1 MTKKELEMSIPKI
14 SFDEL
19 FTTQK
24 QRDEAKLEKVQNIS
38 LDLIDEFP
46 NHPFKVLDNDEMDK
60 LVDSIKESNGVLVP
74 SIVRKKNN
82 GRYEMVSGHRRMRA
96 SQLLG
101 LETIPSIVKNL
112 TDDEATIIMV
122 DSNIQREK
130 LLPSEKAFAYKMK
143 MDALNNKGKR
153 TDLTSSQ
160 IATRLDTASIIGK
173 DNGDSRDKVYRYI
186 RLTYLIPELLDMVDE
201 EKIALGPAISL
212 SYLNE
217 DYQNSLLD
225 YIQYFDATPSQG
237 QANELKRL
245 FQNNELEVHKIKE
258 IMMKEK
264 PNQVEKIKLDAS
276 RIREV
281 LPRSVREDKIEDYV
295 VKAIVH
301 YEKYLKQ
308 KNLGA
313 R

>member
-1 MTKKELEMSIPKI
+1 MTKKELEMSIPEI
-14 SFDEL
+14 SLGEL
-19 FTTQK
+19 FSTQK
-24 QRDEAKLEKVQNIS
+24 QRDEAKLEKVQNIP

-46 NHPFKVLDNDEMDK
+46 NHPFKVIDNDDMDK

-101 LETIPSIVKNL
+101 LDTIPSIVKNL

-143 MDALNNKGKR
+143 MDAMKHQGKS
-153 TDLTSSQ
+153 TSSQ
-160 IATRLDTASIIGK
+160 VGTKLRTDEKIGAEY
-173 DNGDSRDKVYRYI
+173 GDSRNTVQRYI

-245 FQNNELEVHKIKE
+245 FQNNELEVQKIKE

-281 LPRSVREDKIEDYV
+281 LPRSVRDDKIEDYV
-295 VKAIVH
+295 VKEIVH

>member
-1 MTKKELEMSIPKI
+1 MAKKELEMSIPKI
-14 SFDEL
+14 SLDEL

-46 NHPFKVLDNDEMDK
+46 NHPFKVIDNDDMDK

-74 SIVRKKNN
+74 TIVRKKDN

-96 SQLLG
+96 SHLLG
-101 LETIPSIVKNL
+101 LDTIPSIVKDL
-112 TDDEATIIMV
+112 SDDEATIIMV

-143 MDALNNKGKR
+143 MDAMKHQGKS
-153 TDLTSSQ
+153 TSSQ
-160 IATRLDTASIIGK
+160 VGTKLRTDEKIGAEY
-173 DNGDSRDKVYRYI
+173 GDSRNTVQRYI

-245 FQNNELEVHKIKE
+245 FQNDELEVQKIKE

>member
-74 SIVRKKNN
+74 TIVRKKNN

-101 LETIPSIVKNL
+101 LDTIPSIVKNL

-143 MDALNNKGKR
+143 LDAMKHQGKS
-153 TDLTSSQ
+153 TSRQVVDKLKSADILGQDVGESGRQ
-160 IATRLDTASIIGK
+160 IQ
-173 DNGDSRDKVYRYI
+173 RYI

-245 FQNNELEVHKIKE
+245 FQNNELEVQKIKE

>member
-14 SFDEL
+14 SLDEL

-24 QRDEAKLEKVQNIS
+24 QRDEAKLEKVQNIP

-60 LVDSIKESNGVLVP
+60 LIDSIKESNGVLVP
-74 SIVRKKNN
+74 TIVRKKNN

-101 LETIPSIVKNL
+101 LDTIPSIVKNL

-143 MDALNNKGKR
+143 MDAMKHQGKS
-153 TDLTSSQ
+153 TSSQ
-160 IATRLDTASIIGK
+160 VGTKLRTDEKIGAEY
-173 DNGDSRDKVYRYI
+173 GDSRNTVQRYI

-245 FQNNELEVHKIKE
+245 FQNNELEVQKIKE

-281 LPRSVREDKIEDYV
+281 LPKSVREDKIEDYV

>member
-74 SIVRKKNN
+74 TIVRKKNN

-143 MDALNNKGKR
+143 LDAMKHQGKS
-153 TDLTSSQ
+153 TSRQVVDKLKSADILGQDVGESGRQ
-160 IATRLDTASIIGK
+160 IQ
-173 DNGDSRDKVYRYI
+173 RYI

-245 FQNNELEVHKIKE
+245 FQNNELEVQKIKE

>member
-1 MTKKELEMSIPKI
+1 MAKKEIEMSIPKI
-14 SFDEL
+14 SLDEL

-24 QRDEAKLEKVQNIS
+24 QRDEAKLEKVQNIPIN
-38 LDLIDEFP
+38 LIDEFP
-46 NHPFKVLDNDEMDK
+46 NHPFKVIDNDEMES
-60 LVDSIKESNGVLVP
+60 LMNSIKESNGVLVP
-74 SIVRKKNN
+74 TIIRKKDN
-82 GRYEMVSGHRRMRA
+82 GRYEMISGHRRMRA
-96 SQLLG
+96 CHLLG
-101 LETIPSIVKNL
+101 LDIIPSIVKDL

-143 MDALNNKGKR
+143 LDAIKHQGKS
-153 TDLTSSQ
+153 TSRQVVGKLESADILGQDVGESGRQ
-160 IATRLDTASIIGK
+160 IQ
-173 DNGDSRDKVYRYI
+173 RYI
-186 RLTYLIPELLDMVDE
+186 RLTYLIPELLDMVDS

-217 DYQNSLLD
+217 DFQNTLLD

-237 QANELKRL
+237 QANEMKKL
-245 FQNNELEVHKIKE
+245 FQENKLEVQKIKE

-281 LPRSVREDKIEDYV
+281 LPRNVEEDKIEDYV

-308 KNLGA
+308 KNLDA

>member
-1 MTKKELEMSIPKI
+1 MLKKELEISIPKI
-14 SFDEL
+14 SLAEL

-38 LDLIDEFP
+38 IDLIDEFP
-46 NHPFKVLDNDEMDK
+46 NHPFRVIDNEEMEN

-74 SIVRKKNN
+74 TIVRQKEN
-82 GRYEMVSGHRRMRA
+82 GRYEMISGHRRMRA

-101 LETIPSIVKNL
+101 LDTIPSIVKNL

-143 MDALNNKGKR
+143 LDAIKHQGKSTFRQSVGKLESSYVLGEEVGESGR
-153 TDLTSSQ
+153 TIQ
-160 IATRLDTASIIGK
+160 
-173 DNGDSRDKVYRYI
+173 RYI
-186 RLTYLIPELLDMVDE
+186 RLTYLIPELLDMVDKE
-201 EKIALGPAISL
+201 RIAMGPAISI

-217 DYQNSLLD
+217 DFQNALLD

-245 FQNNELEVHKIKE
+245 FQNNELEVQKIKE

-264 PNQVEKIKLDAS
+264 PNQVEKIKLNAN
-276 RIREV
+276 RLREV
-281 LPRSVREDKIEDYV
+281 LPRMLGEIKLKI
-295 VKAIVH
+295 I
-301 YEKYLKQ
+301 L
-308 KNLGA
+308 
-313 R
+313 

>member
-1 MTKKELEMSIPKI
+1 MLKKELEISIPKI
-14 SFDEL
+14 SLAEL

-38 LDLIDEFP
+38 IDLIDEFP
-46 NHPFKVLDNDEMDK
+46 NHPFKVIDNEEMEN

-74 SIVRKKNN
+74 TIVRKKED
-82 GRYEMVSGHRRMRA
+82 GRYEMISGHRRMRA

-101 LETIPSIVKNL
+101 LDTIPSIVKNL

-143 MDALNNKGKR
+143 LDAIKHQGKSTFRQSVGKLESSYVLGEEIGESGR
-153 TDLTSSQ
+153 TIQ
-160 IATRLDTASIIGK
+160 
-173 DNGDSRDKVYRYI
+173 RYI

-201 EKIALGPAISL
+201 ERIAMGPAISI

-217 DYQNSLLD
+217 DFQNALLD
-225 YIQYFDATPSQG
+225 YIEYFDATPSQG
-237 QANELKRL
+237 QANELKKL
-245 FQNNELEVHKIKE
+245 FQNNELEIQKIKE

-264 PNQVEKIKLDAS
+264 PNQVEKFKINANRL
-276 RIREV
+276 REV
-281 LPRSVREDKIEDYV
+281 LPRNVRGDKIEDYL
-295 VKAIVH
+295 VKAVVH

-308 KNLGA
+308 KNLDS

>member
-1 MTKKELEMSIPKI
+1 MLKKELEISIPKI
-14 SFDEL
+14 SLAEL

-38 LDLIDEFP
+38 IDLIDEFP
-46 NHPFKVLDNDEMDK
+46 NHPFKVIDNEEMEN

-74 SIVRKKNN
+74 TIVRKKED
-82 GRYEMVSGHRRMRA
+82 GRYEMISGHRRMRA

-101 LETIPSIVKNL
+101 LDTIPSIVKNL

-143 MDALNNKGKR
+143 LDAIKHQGKSTFRQSVGKLESSYVLGEEIGESGR
-153 TDLTSSQ
+153 TIQ
-160 IATRLDTASIIGK
+160 
-173 DNGDSRDKVYRYI
+173 RYI
-186 RLTYLIPELLDMVDE
+186 RLTYLIPELLDMVDKE
-201 EKIALGPAISL
+201 RIAMGPAISI

-217 DYQNSLLD
+217 DFQNALLD

-237 QANELKRL
+237 QANELKKL
-245 FQNNELEVHKIKE
+245 FQNNELEVQKIRE

-264 PNQVEKIKLDAS
+264 PNQVEIIKLNANKL
-276 RIREV
+276 REV
-281 LPRSVREDKIEDYV
+281 LPRSVRGDKIEDYL
-295 VKAIVH
+295 VKAVVH
-301 YEKYLKQ
+301 YEKYLK
-308 KNLGA
+308 KKSLDA

>member
-24 QRDEAKLEKVQNIS
+24 QRDEAKLDKVQNIS

-74 SIVRKKNN
+74 AIVRKKNN

-101 LETIPSIVKNL
+101 LDTIPSIVKNL

-143 MDALNNKGKR
+143 MDAIKHQGKS
-153 TDLTSSQ
+153 TSGQVVQKLESADL
-160 IATRLDTASIIGK
+160 LGK
-173 DNGDSRDKVYRYI
+173 ENDESGRQVRRYI
-186 RLTYLIPELLDMVDE
+186 RLTYLIPELLDMVDK

-245 FQNNELEVHKIKE
+245 FQNSELEVQKIKE

-281 LPRSVREDKIEDYV
+281 LPKSVREDKIEDYV

>member
-74 SIVRKKNN
+74 TIVRKKNN

-101 LETIPSIVKNL
+101 LDTIPSIVKNL

-143 MDALNNKGKR
+143 MDAMKHQGKS
-153 TDLTSSQ
+153 TSSQ
-160 IATRLDTASIIGK
+160 VGTKLRTDEKIGAEY
-173 DNGDSRDKVYRYI
+173 GDSRNTVQRYI

-245 FQNNELEVHKIKE
+245 FQNNELEFQKIKE

-281 LPRSVREDKIEDYV
+281 LPKSVREDKIEDYV

>member
-14 SFDEL
+14 SLDEL

-24 QRDEAKLEKVQNIS
+24 QRDEAKLEKVQNIP

-143 MDALNNKGKR
+143 MDAMKHQGKS
-153 TDLTSSQ
+153 TSSQ
-160 IATRLDTASIIGK
+160 VGTKLRTDEKIGAEYG
-173 DNGDSRDKVYRYI
+173 DNRNTVQRYI

-245 FQNNELEVHKIKE
+245 FQNNELEVQKIKE

-264 PNQVEKIKLDAS
+264 PNQVEKL
-276 RIREV
+276 
-281 LPRSVREDKIEDYV
+281 
-295 VKAIVH
+295 
-301 YEKYLKQ
+301 
-308 KNLGA
+308 N
-313 R
+313 

>member
-1 MTKKELEMSIPKI
+1 MLKKELEISIPKI
-14 SFDEL
+14 SLAEL

-38 LDLIDEFP
+38 IDLIDEFP
-46 NHPFKVLDNDEMDK
+46 SHPFKAIENEEMIN
-60 LVDSIKESNGVLVP
+60 LIDSIKESNGVLVP
-74 SIVRKKNN
+74 TIVRQKEN
-82 GRYEMVSGHRRMRA
+82 GRYEMISGHRRMRA

-101 LETIPSIVKNL
+101 LDTIPSIVKNL

-143 MDALNNKGKR
+143 LDAIKHQGKSTFRQSVGKLESSYVLGEEIGESGR
-153 TDLTSSQ
+153 TIQ
-160 IATRLDTASIIGK
+160 
-173 DNGDSRDKVYRYI
+173 RYI

-201 EKIALGPAISL
+201 ERIAMGPAISI

-217 DYQNSLLD
+217 DFQNALLD
-225 YIQYFDATPSQG
+225 YIEYFDATPSQG
-237 QANELKRL
+237 QANELKKL
-245 FQNNELEVHKIKE
+245 FQNNELEIQKIKE

-264 PNQVEKIKLDAS
+264 PNQVEKFKINANRL
-276 RIREV
+276 REV
-281 LPRSVREDKIEDYV
+281 LPRNVRGDKIEDYL
-295 VKAIVH
+295 VKAVVH

-308 KNLGA
+308 KNLDS

>member
-14 SFDEL
+14 SLAEL

-24 QRDEAKLEKVQNIS
+24 QRDEAKLEKVQNIPI
-38 LDLIDEFP
+38 DLIDEFT
-46 NHPFKVLDNDEMDK
+46 NHPFKVIENEEMMN
-60 LVDSIKESNGVLVP
+60 LIDSIKESNGVLVP
-74 SIVRKKNN
+74 TIIRQKEN
-82 GRYEMVSGHRRMRA
+82 GRYEMISGHRRMRA

-101 LETIPSIVKNL
+101 LDTIPSIVKNL

-143 MDALNNKGKR
+143 LDAIRHQGKSTFRQSVGKLESSYVLGEEIGESGR
-153 TDLTSSQ
+153 TIQ
-160 IATRLDTASIIGK
+160 
-173 DNGDSRDKVYRYI
+173 RYI

-201 EKIALGPAISL
+201 ERIAMGPAISI

-217 DYQNSLLD
+217 DFQNALLD
-225 YIQYFDATPSQG
+225 YIEYFDATPSQG
-237 QANELKRL
+237 QANELKKL
-245 FQNNELEVHKIKE
+245 FQNNELEIQKIKE

-264 PNQVEKIKLDAS
+264 PNQIEKFKINANRL
-276 RIREV
+276 REV
-281 LPRSVREDKIEDYV
+281 LPRNVRGDKIEDYL
-295 VKAIVH
+295 VKAVVH

-308 KNLGA
+308 KNLDS

>member
-1 MTKKELEMSIPKI
+1 MAKKELQMSIPKI
-14 SFDEL
+14 SLDEL

-24 QRDEAKLEKVQNIS
+24 QRDEAKLEKVQNIP

-46 NHPFKVLDNDEMDK
+46 NHPFKVIDNDDMDK

-74 SIVRKKNN
+74 TIVRKKDN

-96 SQLLG
+96 SHLLG
-101 LETIPSIVKNL
+101 LETIPSIVKDL
-112 TDDEATIIMV
+112 SDDEATIIMV

-143 MDALNNKGKR
+143 LDAIKHQGKSTFRQSVGKLESSCVLGEEIGESGR
-153 TDLTSSQ
+153 TIQ
-160 IATRLDTASIIGK
+160 
-173 DNGDSRDKVYRYI
+173 RYI
-186 RLTYLIPELLDMVDE
+186 RLTYLIPELLDMVDKE
-201 EKIALGPAISL
+201 RIAMGPAISI

-217 DYQNSLLD
+217 DFQNALLD

-237 QANELKRL
+237 QANELKKL
-245 FQNNELEVHKIKE
+245 FQDNKLEVQKIKE

-264 PNQVEKIKLDAS
+264 PNQVEKIKLNAN
-276 RIREV
+276 RLREV
-281 LPRSVREDKIEDYV
+281 LPRNVRGDKIEDYL
-295 VKAIVH
+295 VKAVVH

-308 KNLGA
+308 KSIDI

>member
-1 MTKKELEMSIPKI
+1 MLKKELEISIPKI
-14 SFDEL
+14 SLAEL

-38 LDLIDEFP
+38 IDLIDEFP
-46 NHPFKVLDNDEMDK
+46 NHPFRVIDNEEMEN

-74 SIVRKKNN
+74 TIVRQKEN
-82 GRYEMVSGHRRMRA
+82 GRYEMISGHRRMRA

-101 LETIPSIVKNL
+101 LDTIPSIVKNL

-143 MDALNNKGKR
+143 LDAIKHQGKSTFRQSVGKLESSYVLGEEIGESGR
-153 TDLTSSQ
+153 TIQ
-160 IATRLDTASIIGK
+160 
-173 DNGDSRDKVYRYI
+173 RYI
-186 RLTYLIPELLDMVDE
+186 RLTYLIPELLDMVDKE
-201 EKIALGPAISL
+201 RIAMGPAISI

-217 DYQNSLLD
+217 DFQNALLD

-245 FQNNELEVHKIKE
+245 FQNNELEVQKIKE

-264 PNQVEKIKLDAS
+264 PNQVEKIKLNAN
-276 RIREV
+276 RLREV
-281 LPRSVREDKIEDYV
+281 LPRNVRGDKIEDYL
-295 VKAIVH
+295 VKAVVY

-308 KNLGA
+308 KSIDD

>member
-14 SFDEL
+14 SLAEL

-24 QRDEAKLEKVQNIS
+24 QRDEAKLEKVQNIPI
-38 LDLIDEFP
+38 DLIDEFT
-46 NHPFKVLDNDEMDK
+46 NHPFKVIENEEMMN
-60 LVDSIKESNGVLVP
+60 LIDSIKESNGVLVP
-74 SIVRKKNN
+74 TIIRQKEN
-82 GRYEMVSGHRRMRA
+82 GRYEMISGHRRMRA

-101 LETIPSIVKNL
+101 LDTIPSIVKNL

-143 MDALNNKGKR
+143 LDAIKHQGKSTFRQSVGKLESSYVLGEEIGESGR
-153 TDLTSSQ
+153 TIQ
-160 IATRLDTASIIGK
+160 
-173 DNGDSRDKVYRYI
+173 RYI

-201 EKIALGPAISL
+201 ERIAMGPAISI

-217 DYQNSLLD
+217 DFQNALLD
-225 YIQYFDATPSQG
+225 YIEYFDATPSQG
-237 QANELKRL
+237 QANELKKL
-245 FQNNELEVHKIKE
+245 FQNNELEIQKIKE

-264 PNQVEKIKLDAS
+264 PNQIEKFKINANRL
-276 RIREV
+276 REV
-281 LPRSVREDKIEDYV
+281 LPRNVRGDKIEDYL
-295 VKAIVH
+295 VKAVVH

-308 KNLGA
+308 KS
-313 R
+313 RDDR

>member
-74 SIVRKKNN
+74 TIVRKKNN

-101 LETIPSIVKNL
+101 LDTIPSIVKNL

-143 MDALNNKGKR
+143 LDAMKHQGKS
-153 TDLTSSQ
+153 TSRQVVDKLKSADILGQDMGESGRQ
-160 IATRLDTASIIGK
+160 IQ
-173 DNGDSRDKVYRYI
+173 RYI

-245 FQNNELEVHKIKE
+245 FQNNELEVQKIKE

>member
-1 MTKKELEMSIPKI
+1 MVKKELEMSIPKI
-14 SFDEL
+14 SLHEL
-19 FTTQK
+19 FTTRK

-38 LDLIDEFP
+38 IDLIDEFP
-46 NHPFKVLDNDEMDK
+46 SHPFKVIENEEMIN
-60 LVDSIKESNGVLVP
+60 LINSIKESNGVLVP
-74 SIVRKKNN
+74 TIVRQKEN
-82 GRYEMVSGHRRMRA
+82 GRYEMISGHRRMRA

-101 LETIPSIVKNL
+101 LDTIPSIVKNL

-143 MDALNNKGKR
+143 LDAIKHQGKSTFRQSVGKLESSYVLGEEIGESGR
-153 TDLTSSQ
+153 TIQ
-160 IATRLDTASIIGK
+160 
-173 DNGDSRDKVYRYI
+173 RYI

-201 EKIALGPAISL
+201 ERIAMGPAISI

-217 DYQNSLLD
+217 DFQNALLD
-225 YIQYFDATPSQG
+225 YIEYFDATPSQG
-237 QANELKRL
+237 QANELKKL
-245 FQNNELEVHKIKE
+245 FQNNELEIQKIKE

-264 PNQVEKIKLDAS
+264 PNQVEKFKINANRL
-276 RIREV
+276 REV
-281 LPRSVREDKIEDYV
+281 LPRNVRGDKIEDYL
-295 VKAIVH
+295 VKAVVH

-308 KNLGA
+308 KNLDS

>member
-1 MTKKELEMSIPKI
+1 MTKKKLEMSIPEI
-14 SFDEL
+14 SLGEL

-24 QRDEAKLEKVQNIS
+24 QRDEAKLEKIQNIP

-46 NHPFKVLDNDEMDK
+46 NHPFKVIDNDDMDK

-74 SIVRKKNN
+74 TIVRKKDN

-96 SQLLG
+96 SHLLG
-101 LETIPSIVKNL
+101 LDTIPSIVKNL

-143 MDALNNKGKR
+143 LDAIKHQGKS
-153 TDLTSSQ
+153 TSRQVGDKLKSADILGQDVGESGRQ
-160 IATRLDTASIIGK
+160 IQ
-173 DNGDSRDKVYRYI
+173 RYI
-186 RLTYLIPELLDMVDE
+186 RLTYLIPKLLDMVDE

-245 FQNNELEVHKIKE
+245 FQNNELEVQKIKE

>member
-1 MTKKELEMSIPKI
+1 MLKKELEISIPKI
-14 SFDEL
+14 SLAEL

-38 LDLIDEFP
+38 IDLIDEFP
-46 NHPFKVLDNDEMDK
+46 NHPFRVIDNEEMEN

-74 SIVRKKNN
+74 TIVRQKEN
-82 GRYEMVSGHRRMRA
+82 GRYEMISGHRRMRA

-101 LETIPSIVKNL
+101 LDTIPSIVKNL

-143 MDALNNKGKR
+143 LDAIKHQGKSTFRQSVGKLESSYVLGEEVGESGR
-153 TDLTSSQ
+153 TIQ
-160 IATRLDTASIIGK
+160 
-173 DNGDSRDKVYRYI
+173 RYI
-186 RLTYLIPELLDMVDE
+186 RLTYLIPELLDMVDKE
-201 EKIALGPAISL
+201 RIAMGPAISI

-217 DYQNSLLD
+217 DFQNALLD

-245 FQNNELEVHKIKE
+245 FQNNELEVQKIKE

-264 PNQVEKIKLDAS
+264 PNQVEKIKLNAN
-276 RIREV
+276 RLREV
-281 LPRSVREDKIEDYV
+281 LPRNVMGDKIEDYL
-295 VKAIVH
+295 VKAVVH
-301 YEKYLKQ
+301 YEKYLK
-308 KNLGA
+308 KKSLDT

>member
-1 MTKKELEMSIPKI
+1 MVKKELEMSIPKI
-14 SFDEL
+14 SLHEL

-24 QRDEAKLEKVQNIS
+24 QRDEAKLEKVQNIPI
-38 LDLIDEFP
+38 DLIDEFT
-46 NHPFKVLDNDEMDK
+46 NHPFKVIENEEMMN
-60 LVDSIKESNGVLVP
+60 LIDSIKESNGVLVP
-74 SIVRKKNN
+74 TIVRQKEN
-82 GRYEMVSGHRRMRA
+82 GRYEMISGHRRMRA

-101 LETIPSIVKNL
+101 LDTIPSIVKNL

-143 MDALNNKGKR
+143 LDAIKHQGKSTFRQSVGKLESSYVLGEEIGESGR
-153 TDLTSSQ
+153 TIQ
-160 IATRLDTASIIGK
+160 
-173 DNGDSRDKVYRYI
+173 RYI

-201 EKIALGPAISL
+201 ERIAMGPAISI

-217 DYQNSLLD
+217 DFQNALLD
-225 YIQYFDATPSQG
+225 YIEYFDATPSQG
-237 QANELKRL
+237 QANELKKL
-245 FQNNELEVHKIKE
+245 FQNNELEIQKIKE

-264 PNQVEKIKLDAS
+264 PNQVEKFKINANRL
-276 RIREV
+276 REV
-281 LPRSVREDKIEDYV
+281 LPRNVRGDKIEDYL
-295 VKAIVH
+295 VKAVVH

-308 KNLGA
+308 KNLDS

>member
-1 MTKKELEMSIPKI
+1 MLKKELEISIPKI
-14 SFDEL
+14 SLAEL

-38 LDLIDEFP
+38 IDLIDEFP
-46 NHPFKVLDNDEMDK
+46 NHPFRVIDNEEMEN

-74 SIVRKKNN
+74 TIVRQKEN
-82 GRYEMVSGHRRMRA
+82 GRYEMISGHRRMRA

-101 LETIPSIVKNL
+101 LDTIPSIVKNL

-143 MDALNNKGKR
+143 LDAIKHQGKSTFRQSVGKLESSYVLGEEVGESGR
-153 TDLTSSQ
+153 TIQ
-160 IATRLDTASIIGK
+160 
-173 DNGDSRDKVYRYI
+173 RYI
-186 RLTYLIPELLDMVDE
+186 RLTYLIPELLDMVDKE
-201 EKIALGPAISL
+201 RIAMGPAISI

-217 DYQNSLLD
+217 DFQNALLD

-245 FQNNELEVHKIKE
+245 FQNNELEVQKIKE

-264 PNQVEKIKLDAS
+264 PNQVEKIKLNAN
-276 RIREV
+276 RLREV
-281 LPRSVREDKIEDYV
+281 LPRNVRGDKIEDYLIKTV
-295 VKAIVH
+295 VY
-301 YEKYLKQ
+301 YEKCLKQ
-308 KNLGA
+308 KSIDA

>member
-74 SIVRKKNN
+74 TIVRKKNN

-101 LETIPSIVKNL
+101 LDTIPSIVKNL

-143 MDALNNKGKR
+143 LDAMKHQGKS
-153 TDLTSSQ
+153 TSRQVVDKLKSADILGQDVGESGRQ
-160 IATRLDTASIIGK
+160 IQ
-173 DNGDSRDKVYRYI
+173 RYI

>member
-1 MTKKELEMSIPKI
+1 MAKKELEMSIPKI
-14 SFDEL
+14 SLDEL

-24 QRDEAKLEKVQNIS
+24 QRDEAKLEKVQNIP

-46 NHPFKVLDNDEMDK
+46 NHPFKVIDNDDMDK

-74 SIVRKKNN
+74 TIVRKKDN

-143 MDALNNKGKR
+143 LDAMKHQGKS
-153 TDLTSSQ
+153 TSRQVGDKLKSADILGQDVGESGRQ
-160 IATRLDTASIIGK
+160 IQ
-173 DNGDSRDKVYRYI
+173 RYI

-245 FQNNELEVHKIKE
+245 FQNNELEVQKIKE

>member
-1 MTKKELEMSIPKI
+1 MLKKELEISIPKI
-14 SFDEL
+14 SLAEL

-38 LDLIDEFP
+38 IDLIDEFP
-46 NHPFKVLDNDEMDK
+46 SHPFKVIENEEMIN
-60 LVDSIKESNGVLVP
+60 LINSIKESNGVLVP
-74 SIVRKKNN
+74 TIVRQKEN
-82 GRYEMVSGHRRMRA
+82 GRYEMISGHRRMRA

-101 LETIPSIVKNL
+101 LDTIPSIVKNL

-143 MDALNNKGKR
+143 LDAIKHQGKSTFRQSVGKLESSYVLGEEVGESGR
-153 TDLTSSQ
+153 TIQ
-160 IATRLDTASIIGK
+160 
-173 DNGDSRDKVYRYI
+173 RYI
-186 RLTYLIPELLDMVDE
+186 RLTYLIPELLDMVDKE
-201 EKIALGPAISL
+201 RIAMGPAISI

-217 DYQNSLLD
+217 DFQNALLD

-237 QANELKRL
+237 QANELKKL
-245 FQNNELEVHKIKE
+245 FQNNELEVQKIKE

-264 PNQVEKIKLDAS
+264 PNQVEKIKLNAN
-276 RIREV
+276 RLREV
-281 LPRSVREDKIEDYV
+281 LPRNVRGDKIEDYL
-295 VKAIVH
+295 VKAVV
-301 YEKYLKQ
+301 YYKKYLKQ
-308 KNLGA
+308 KSIDD

>member
-38 LDLIDEFP
+38 LDLIDEFS

-74 SIVRKKNN
+74 TIVRKKNN

-101 LETIPSIVKNL
+101 LDTIPSIVKNL

-143 MDALNNKGKR
+143 LDAMKHQGKS
-153 TDLTSSQ
+153 TSRQVVDKLKSADILGQDVGESGRQ
-160 IATRLDTASIIGK
+160 IQ
-173 DNGDSRDKVYRYI
+173 RYI

-245 FQNNELEVHKIKE
+245 FQNNELEVQKIKE

>member
-1 MTKKELEMSIPKI
+1 MLKKELEISIPKI
-14 SFDEL
+14 SLAEL

-38 LDLIDEFP
+38 IDLIDEFP
-46 NHPFKVLDNDEMDK
+46 NHPFKVIDNEEMEN

-74 SIVRKKNN
+74 TIVRKKED
-82 GRYEMVSGHRRMRA
+82 GRYEMISGHRRMRA

-101 LETIPSIVKNL
+101 LDTIPSIVKNL

-143 MDALNNKGKR
+143 LDAIKHQGKSTFRQSVGKLESSYVLGEEIGESGR
-153 TDLTSSQ
+153 TIQ
-160 IATRLDTASIIGK
+160 
-173 DNGDSRDKVYRYI
+173 RYI
-186 RLTYLIPELLDMVDE
+186 RLTYLIPELLDMVDKE
-201 EKIALGPAISL
+201 RIAMGPAISL

-217 DYQNSLLD
+217 DFQNALLD

-245 FQNNELEVHKIKE
+245 FQNNELEVQKIKE

-264 PNQVEKIKLDAS
+264 PNQVEKIKLNAN
-276 RIREV
+276 RLREV
-281 LPRSVREDKIEDYV
+281 LPRNVRGDKIEDYL
-295 VKAIVH
+295 VKAVVH
-301 YEKYLKQ
+301 YEKYLK
-308 KNLGA
+308 KKSLDA

>member
-1 MTKKELEMSIPKI
+1 MLKKELEISIPKI
-14 SFDEL
+14 SLAEL

-38 LDLIDEFP
+38 IDLIDEFP
-46 NHPFKVLDNDEMDK
+46 NHPFRVIDNEEMEN
-60 LVDSIKESNGVLVP
+60 LVDSIKQSNGVLVP
-74 SIVRKKNN
+74 TIVRQKEN
-82 GRYEMVSGHRRMRA
+82 GRYEMISGHRRMRA

-101 LETIPSIVKNL
+101 LDTIPSIVKNL

-143 MDALNNKGKR
+143 LDAIKHQGKSTFRQSVGKLESSYVLGEEIGESGR
-153 TDLTSSQ
+153 TIQ
-160 IATRLDTASIIGK
+160 
-173 DNGDSRDKVYRYI
+173 RYI
-186 RLTYLIPELLDMVDE
+186 RLTYLIPELLDMVDKE
-201 EKIALGPAISL
+201 RIAMGPAISI

-217 DYQNSLLD
+217 DFQNALLD

-237 QANELKRL
+237 QANELKKL
-245 FQNNELEVHKIKE
+245 FQNNELEVQKIKE

-264 PNQVEKIKLDAS
+264 PNQVEKIKLNAN
-276 RIREV
+276 RLREV
-281 LPRSVREDKIEDYV
+281 LPKNVRGDKIEDYL
-295 VKAIVH
+295 VKAVVY

-308 KNLGA
+308 KSIDD

>member
-1 MTKKELEMSIPKI
+1 MVKKELEMSIPKI
-14 SFDEL
+14 SLHEL
-19 FTTQK
+19 FTTRK

-38 LDLIDEFP
+38 IDLIDEFP
-46 NHPFKVLDNDEMDK
+46 SHPFKVIENEEMIN
-60 LVDSIKESNGVLVP
+60 LINSIKESNGVLVP
-74 SIVRKKNN
+74 TIVRQKEN
-82 GRYEMVSGHRRMRA
+82 GRYEMISGHRRMRA

-101 LETIPSIVKNL
+101 LDTIPSIVKNL

-143 MDALNNKGKR
+143 LDAIKHQGKSTFRQPVGKLESSYVLGEEIGESGR
-153 TDLTSSQ
+153 TIQ
-160 IATRLDTASIIGK
+160 
-173 DNGDSRDKVYRYI
+173 RYI

-201 EKIALGPAISL
+201 ERIAMGPAISI

-217 DYQNSLLD
+217 DFQNALLD
-225 YIQYFDATPSQG
+225 YIEYFDATPSQG
-237 QANELKRL
+237 QANELKKL
-245 FQNNELEVHKIKE
+245 FQNNELEIQKIKE

-264 PNQVEKIKLDAS
+264 PNQVEKFKINANRL
-276 RIREV
+276 REV
-281 LPRSVREDKIEDYV
+281 LPRNVRGDKIEDYL
-295 VKAIVH
+295 VKAVVH

-308 KNLGA
+308 KNLDS

>member
-1 MTKKELEMSIPKI
+1 MAKKELEMSIPKI
-14 SFDEL
+14 SLDEL
-19 FTTQK
+19 FTTQE
-24 QRDEAKLEKVQNIS
+24 QRDDAKLEKVQNIS

-46 NHPFKVLDNDEMDK
+46 NHPFKVIDNEDMDK

-74 SIVRKKNN
+74 TIVRKKDN

-96 SQLLG
+96 SNILG
-101 LETIPSIVKNL
+101 LDTIPSIVKNL

-143 MDALNNKGKR
+143 LEAIKHQGKS
-153 TDLTSSQ
+153 TSGQVVQKLESSD
-160 IATRLDTASIIGK
+160 ILGK
-173 DNGDSRDKVYRYI
+173 ENDESGRQVRRYI
-186 RLTYLIPELLDMVDE
+186 RLTYLIPELLDMVDND
-201 EKIALGPAISL
+201 KIALGPAIAL

-225 YIQYFDATPSQG
+225 FIQYFDATPSQG
-237 QANELKRL
+237 QANEMKRL
-245 FQNNELEVHKIKE
+245 FQNNELEVQKIKE

-281 LPRSVREDKIEDYV
+281 LPRNVKENKIEDYV
-295 VKAIVH
+295 VKALEH
-301 YEKYLKQ
+301 YQNYLKQ
-308 KNLGA
+308 KKRDA

>member
-1 MTKKELEMSIPKI
+1 MLKKELEISIPKI
-14 SFDEL
+14 SLAEL

-38 LDLIDEFP
+38 IDLIDEFP
-46 NHPFKVLDNDEMDK
+46 NHPFRVIDNEEMEN

-74 SIVRKKNN
+74 TIVRQKEN
-82 GRYEMVSGHRRMRA
+82 GRYEMISGHRRMRA

-101 LETIPSIVKNL
+101 LDTIPSIVKNL

-143 MDALNNKGKR
+143 LDAIKHQGKSTFRQSVGKLESSYVLGEEVGESGR
-153 TDLTSSQ
+153 TIQ
-160 IATRLDTASIIGK
+160 
-173 DNGDSRDKVYRYI
+173 RYI
-186 RLTYLIPELLDMVDE
+186 RLTYLIPELLDMVDKE
-201 EKIALGPAISL
+201 RIAMGPAISI

-217 DYQNSLLD
+217 DFQNALLD

-245 FQNNELEVHKIKE
+245 FQNNELEVQKIKE

-264 PNQVEKIKLDAS
+264 PNQVEIIKLNAN
-276 RIREV
+276 RLREV
-281 LPRSVREDKIEDYV
+281 LPRNIRGDKIEDYL
-295 VKAIVH
+295 VKAVVH
-301 YEKYLKQ
+301 YEKYLK
-308 KNLGA
+308 KKSLDA

>member
-1 MTKKELEMSIPKI
+1 MLKKELEISIPKI
-14 SFDEL
+14 SLAEL

-38 LDLIDEFP
+38 IDLIDEFP
-46 NHPFKVLDNDEMDK
+46 NHPFKVIDNEEMEN

-74 SIVRKKNN
+74 TIVRKKED
-82 GRYEMVSGHRRMRA
+82 GRYEMISGHRRMRA

-101 LETIPSIVKNL
+101 LDTIPSIVKNL

-130 LLPSEKAFAYKMK
+130 LLPSEKAFAYKK
-143 MDALNNKGKR
+143 KLNAIKHQGKSTFRQSVGKLESSYVLGEEIGESGR
-153 TDLTSSQ
+153 TIQ
-160 IATRLDTASIIGK
+160 
-173 DNGDSRDKVYRYI
+173 RYI
-186 RLTYLIPELLDMVDE
+186 RLTYLIPELLDMVDKE
-201 EKIALGPAISL
+201 RIAMGPAISI

-217 DYQNSLLD
+217 DFQNALLD

-237 QANELKRL
+237 QANELKKL
-245 FQNNELEVHKIKE
+245 FQNNELEVQKIKE

-264 PNQVEKIKLDAS
+264 PNQVEKIKLNAN
-276 RIREV
+276 RLREV
-281 LPRSVREDKIEDYV
+281 LPKNVRGDKIEDYL
-295 VKAIVH
+295 VKAVVH
-301 YEKYLKQ
+301 YEKYLK
-308 KNLGA
+308 KKSLDA

>member
-74 SIVRKKNN
+74 TIVRKKNN

-130 LLPSEKAFAYKMK
+130 LLPSE
-143 MDALNNKGKR
+143 
-153 TDLTSSQ
+153 
-160 IATRLDTASIIGK
+160 
-173 DNGDSRDKVYRYI
+173 
-186 RLTYLIPELLDMVDE
+186 
-201 EKIALGPAISL
+201 
-212 SYLNE
+212 
-217 DYQNSLLD
+217 
-225 YIQYFDATPSQG
+225 
-237 QANELKRL
+237 
-245 FQNNELEVHKIKE
+245 
-258 IMMKEK
+258 
-264 PNQVEKIKLDAS
+264 
-276 RIREV
+276 
-281 LPRSVREDKIEDYV
+281 
-295 VKAIVH
+295 
-301 YEKYLKQ
+301 
-308 KNLGA
+308 
-313 R
+313 

>member
-1 MTKKELEMSIPKI
+1 MLKKELEISIPKI
-14 SFDEL
+14 SLAEL

-38 LDLIDEFP
+38 IDLIDEFP
-46 NHPFKVLDNDEMDK
+46 NHPFRVIDNEEMEN

-74 SIVRKKNN
+74 TIVRQKEN
-82 GRYEMVSGHRRMRA
+82 GRYEMISGHRRMRA

-101 LETIPSIVKNL
+101 LDTIPSIVKNL

-143 MDALNNKGKR
+143 LDAIKHQGKSTFRQSVGKLESSYVLGEEIGESGR
-153 TDLTSSQ
+153 TIQ
-160 IATRLDTASIIGK
+160 
-173 DNGDSRDKVYRYI
+173 RYI
-186 RLTYLIPELLDMVDE
+186 RLTYLIPELLDMVDKE
-201 EKIALGPAISL
+201 RIAMGPAISI

-217 DYQNSLLD
+217 DFQNALLD

-237 QANELKRL
+237 QANELKKL
-245 FQNNELEVHKIKE
+245 FQNNELEVQKIKE

-264 PNQVEKIKLDAS
+264 PNQVEKIKLNAN
-276 RIREV
+276 RLREV
-281 LPRSVREDKIEDYV
+281 LPRNVRGDKIEDYL
-295 VKAIVH
+295 VKAVVH
-301 YEKYLKQ
+301 YEKYLK
-308 KNLGA
+308 KKSLDT

>member
-74 SIVRKKNN
+74 TIVRKKNN

-143 MDALNNKGKR
+143 MDAMKHQGKS
-153 TDLTSSQ
+153 TSGQVVQKLESADL
-160 IATRLDTASIIGK
+160 LGK
-173 DNGDSRDKVYRYI
+173 ENDESGRQVRRYI

-245 FQNNELEVHKIKE
+245 FQNNELEVQKIKE